1 MTLNELHV
9 CTQNQLEKVHFKY
22 ERLNLN
28 DPFQQLNEP
37 YSQNLAP
44 PPRSVSSKSSDYLN
58 LNPVQVAPV
67 LVEKNSQSRVISR
80 STKNQSWKKV
90 REIKVTSET
99 IQATTRT

>member
-9 CTQNQLEKVHFKY
+9 CTKNQLEKVHFKY

-67 LVEKNSQSRVISR
+67 LVEK
-80 STKNQSWKKV
+80 KNQSWKKV

>member
-1 MTLNELHV
+1 M
-9 CTQNQLEKVHFKY
+9 
-22 ERLNLN
+22 
-28 DPFQQLNEP
+28 
-37 YSQNLAP
+37 
-44 PPRSVSSKSSDYLN
+44 
-58 LNPVQVAPV
+58 